1 MLPFHL
7 PTCALCSTSKWF
19 GEGERLVRCER
30 PAVSLWACAAPLW
43 PRFRTAACTAA
54 AQQLCRFV
62 VSLVVTRWW
71 CRVRA
76 CFPRRALFGLA
87 HKLSPSVIF
96 VDEIDSFLSKRVHAA
111 WPWNCASAVGAAAAP
126 AMFVLCAPATT
137 DCDVLLLGSS
147 AAPAGLH
154 MLACPYAAAL
164 TVLLHPASSSTAS
177 RRGQGSNEHEA
188 LRKMKNEVGAVSLS
202 CGKKGVP
209 CPITVE
215 KRNGVSVPCDT
226 KFCSSL
232 AAEPSHGDPPRHRW
246 YFTRQLRHAAPRVSP
261 AVHDALGRPAHQGL

>member
-43 PRFRTAACTAA
+43 PRFGTAACTAA

-76 CFPRRALFGLA
+76 CLPRRALFGLA

-147 AAPAGLH
+147 AAPAGCTCWR
-154 MLACPYAAAL
+154 AR
-164 TVLLHPASSSTAS
+164 V
-177 RRGQGSNEHEA
+177 Q
-188 LRKMKNEVGAVSLS
+188 LRSLS
-202 CGKKGVP
+202 CFTLRPLKLQAG
-209 CPITVE
+209 
-215 KRNGVSVPCDT
+215 
-226 KFCSSL
+226 
-232 AAEPSHGDPPRHRW
+232 AARAATS
-246 YFTRQLRHAAPRVSP
+246 TRRCAR
-261 AVHDALGRPAHQGL
+261 